1 MQKVVL
7 LSENTAFEL
16 ECKNNVDWA
25 ALEMELAGAA
35 MDAQSGAAL
44 IRRLR
49 PDIAIV
55 ALENGADLLESLQN
69 DAENTRF
76 VLVSEQV
83 DFESLRRAIHLGV
96 FDYLRAPATAADV
109 TEALSR
115 AAQRRRG
122 PGTAVLEQA
131 DRAKRVAQLLGL
143 LTNDRQR
150 GRGVQEQL
158 ADVGLNFEAFY
169 VMVVQLQG
177 EQAYSQDILNQIE
190 KAIDGAGVQAE
201 TLFLYDALVIFVMCA
216 PDESW
221 HEQAAQIADDI
232 IDGSSMPVRI
242 GISQKGSLHDS
253 FRAVYQQ
260 ARRALW
266 AIALRKSQEARN
278 FYQDETDAMGDRVT
292 NVHQR
297 IDELIERAELTD
309 ESADEA
315 AEVILDLSGQQYSNM
330 RAMVSLYAM
339 ALRKKFPCPE
349 NVKSG
354 AALDETW
361 FVGNGEDVR
370 TCLRRICAALRS
382 SMEAPEKGWSLL
394 TRNAFAYIQV
404 HAAEGPALNDVAQK
418 LRVSPNYLSALIRR
432 ETGITYHEHVRNMR
446 MEMARTLLADPRISI
461 AEVAQAVGYAN
472 YISFFNVFKRT
483 ENMTPTEYRNQRC
496 RDLGPKI

>member
-7 LSENTAFEL
+7 LSGNTAL
-16 ECKNNVDWA
+16 ETECATQVDWT
-25 ALEMELAGAA
+25 ALEMELTGMAA
-35 MDAQSGAAL
+35 DAHTGAAL
-44 IRRLR
+44 IRRSR
-49 PDIAIV
+49 PDVAIV
-55 ALENGADLLESLQN
+55 ALEDGAGLVENLQN
-69 DAENTRF
+69 DAYGTRF
-76 VLVSEQV
+76 ILVSSQT

-96 FDYLRAPATAADV
+96 FDYLRAPVSVQELTAS
-109 TEALSR
+109 LIR
-115 AAQRRRG
+115 ASQRRRG
-122 PGTAVLEQA
+122 PATAVLEQA
-131 DRAKRVAQLLGL
+131 DRAKRVAQLLSL

-150 GRGVQEQL
+150 GRGAQEML
-158 ADVGLNFEAFY
+158 ADVGLSFEAFY

-177 EQAYSQDILNQIE
+177 EQAYSQDVITQIE
-190 KAIDGAGVQAE
+190 KAIGGAGVQAE
-201 TLFLYDALVIFVMCA
+201 TLFLYDALVICVMCK
-216 PDESW
+216 PDETW
-221 HEQAAQIADDI
+221 HEQAERIADDI

-242 GISQKGSLHDS
+242 GISQLGTTRDS

-266 AIALRKSQEARN
+266 AIALRKSHEARN
-278 FYQDETDAMGDRVT
+278 FYQDESEALGDRVT
-292 NVHQR
+292 NVHQK

-315 AEVILDLSGQQYSNM
+315 AEVIMDLSGAQYSNL

-354 AALDETW
+354 AALYETW
-361 FVGNGEDVR
+361 FVGIGEDVR

-394 TRNAFAYIQV
+394 TRNAFAYIQL

-472 YISFFNVFKRT
+472 YISFFNVFKRM